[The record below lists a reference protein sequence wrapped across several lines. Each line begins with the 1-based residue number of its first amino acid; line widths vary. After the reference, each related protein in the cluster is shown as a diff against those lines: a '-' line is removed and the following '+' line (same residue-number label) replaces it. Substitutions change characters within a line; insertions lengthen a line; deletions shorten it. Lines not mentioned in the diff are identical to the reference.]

1 MPLNFMQNYGQ
12 CTPKACNPINV
23 DIYTSVLS
31 INNKTGH
38 VTLNAVDVNAIPQPQ
53 EAIDGQYLQFK
64 DGRWIASD
72 AVFKNNATFNAVTH
86 VVSLW
91 WGGVILFEI
100 TSNQYIKISR
110 GDTATFT
117 VEIDLGNSLQPLPYK
132 FTGVNLSVLK

>member
-31 INNKTGH
+31 VNNKTGH

-53 EAIDGQYLQFK
+53 EAVDGQYLQFK

-86 VVSLW
+86 VVSL
-91 WGGVILFEI
+91 
-100 TSNQYIKISR
+100 
-110 GDTATFT
+110 
-117 VEIDLGNSLQPLPYK
+117 
-132 FTGVNLSVLK
+132 